1 MSIRKDDRVLD
12 AARECVLAFGVRRT
26 TMSEVARRSGLSR
39 PTVYRSWPD
48 VTSLVAD
55 LMTREMASIAAASE
69 PAAGAP
75 GSARESMVEHVVAIV
90 DALHDNPLFVKILD
104 VDPELV
110 TTYVLD
116 RLGASQHAALD
127 FLDGGLR
134 AGQADGSIRA
144 GAPAE
149 LAAMV
154 LLVVQSV
161 ALSGRLVAGQLPHPH
176 LDAELRRLLH
186 GYLAPGEHR

>member
-55 LMTREMASIAAASE
+55 LMTREMASIVASSA
-69 PAAGAP
+69 PAPGVA
-75 GSARESMVEHVVAIV
+75 GSAREVMVEHVVAIV

-127 FLDGGLR
+127 FLDGRLR
-134 AGQADGSIRA
+134 AGQADASIRA
-144 GAPAE
+144 GDPVE
-149 LAAMV
+149 IAAMV

-161 ALSGRLVAGQLPHPH
+161 VLSGRLVAGQLPHLH

-186 GYLAPGEHR
+186 GYLAPGDHR

>member
-12 AARECVLAFGVRRT
+12 AARECILAFGVRRT

-48 VTSLVAD
+48 VTTLVAD
-55 LMTREMASIAAASE
+55 LMTREMASIVAATA
-69 PAAGAP
+69 PAP
-75 GSARESMVEHVVAIV
+75 GRTASAREGMVEHVVAIV
-90 DALHDNPLFVKILD
+90 DALADNLLFVKILD

-110 TTYVLD
+110 ATYVLD

-127 FLDGGLR
+127 FLDGRIR

-144 GAPAE
+144 GDPAE
-149 LAAMV
+149 LAPMI

-161 ALSGRLVAGQLPHPH
+161 VLSGRLVADRLPHRR
-176 LDAELRRLLH
+176 LDAELRRVLH
-186 GYLAPGEHR
+186 GYLTPGGP